1 VAGGAEKCALAT
13 QLGADAVGGA
23 DIREPL
29 RCLAWNGRYLVIGFA
44 GGEIPRVKVNRTIL
58 KGVSIVGVAY
68 GMSAVADPVANREDF
83 DQLFSWY
90 REGRVRPSIRD
101 RFSLA
106 ETAEA
111 MRDVR
116 DRGALGK
123 VVIEMPS

>member
-1 VAGGAEKCALAT
+1 MGLPTGGEST
-13 QLGADAVGGA
+13 SSFNPVGGA

-44 GGEIPRVKVNRTIL
+44 GGEIPRVKVNQTIL

-68 GMSAVADPVANREDF
+68 GMSAIADPAGNREDF

-90 REGRVRPSIRD
+90 REGRVTPSTGD

-111 MRDVR
+111 MRVVR
-116 DRGALGK
+116 DRRARAR
-123 VVIEMPS
+123 S